1 MGELILVQK
10 LCLTSESPL
19 PSVASLPASTTPPPP
34 PSVPSTSTKTIS
46 VESGSP
52 PPPLSG
58 STRSAPSPRES
69 LVAFPRPPMLNS
81 TRPSTTPPM
90 LSRPGR
96 WSLSPTESELCLSST
111 FICKPSKRTPYTT
124 EVIADM
130 LAASGVPDG
139 VVNIVQGGKPTV
151 DNICDHEDI
160 RAVSFVGANTAG
172 EYIYTR
178 ASATGKRAQVNMGAK
193 NHCIVLADA
202 DREDTVNIERLIA
215 DGEKNASLLLDGRNP
230 VVEGYPHGNWIGPT
244 IIDGCDQGMACYDEE
259 IFGPVMCI

>member
-1 MGELILVQK
+1 MGKLILVQK

-96 WSLSPTESELCLSST
+96 WSLSPTELELCLSS
-111 FICKPSKRTPYTT
+111 RTSSRFTIGPGHLNFNVGPTNNK
-124 EVIADM
+124 AL
-130 LAASGVPDG
+130 LA
-139 VVNIVQGGKPTV
+139 
-151 DNICDHEDI
+151 
-160 RAVSFVGANTAG
+160 
-172 EYIYTR
+172 
-178 ASATGKRAQVNMGAK
+178 
-193 NHCIVLADA
+193 
-202 DREDTVNIERLIA
+202 NIERLIA
-215 DGEKNASLLLDGRNP
+215 DGEKNASPLLDGRNP
-230 VVEGYPHGNWIGPT
+230 VVEGYPHG
-244 IIDGCDQGMACYDEE
+244 
-259 IFGPVMCI
+259 